1 MKLYLFPAGRAVSVL
16 SLKNYLGI
24 DCEIE
29 RLDFTRGDQRSADYA
44 KLNPNMKMPTLDDDG
59 FVLWESNAILF
70 YLAALHPEKGLWPSD
85 VKGQADVVRWF
96 AWENAHWDAESVGMV
111 SFEKGSKVV
120 MNLGS
125 ADPAFVERGSENFSR
140 FADVL
145 DGYLKEKTWLVGKK
159 LTLADFS
166 VGGVILTVGKSDRPL
181 HRKICRDIPLVRQ
194 ACRTPRLAQ
203 HAEYLRDYV
212 RSDTA
217 RLGAC

>member
-29 RLDFTRGDQRSADYA
+29 RLDYTHGDQRSADYA
-44 KLNPNMKMPTLDDDG
+44 RLNPNMKMPTLEDED

-70 YLAALHPEKGLWPSD
+70 YLAAKYPEQGLWPSD
-85 VKGQADVVRWF
+85 VRGQADVLRWF

-120 MNLGS
+120 MKLGP
-125 ADPAFVERGSENFSR
+125 ADPAFIARGEANFAR
-140 FADVL
+140 FAAVL
-145 DGYLKEKTWLVGKK
+145 NDCLAGKTWLIGER

-166 VGGVILTVGKSDRPL
+166 VGGVIPSAKAMDLSIASYPEISRWYDK
-181 HRKICRDIPLVRQ
+181 
-194 ACRTPRLAQ
+194 LAALPGW
-203 HAEYLRDYV
+203 HEKL
-212 RSDTA
+212 ST
-217 RLGAC
+217 

>member
-24 DCEIE
+24 DCDIE

-44 KLNPNMKMPTLDDDG
+44 KLNPNMKMPTLEDDG

-70 YLAALHPEKGLWPSD
+70 YLAAKHPKKGLWPLD
-85 VKGQADVVRWF
+85 VRGQADVLRWF

-120 MNLGS
+120 MKLGS
-125 ADPAFVERGSENFSR
+125 ADPAFVERGEQNFSR
-140 FADVL
+140 FAAVL
-145 DGYLKEKTWLVGKK
+145 DGYLKGKTWLVSEE

-166 VGGVILTVGKSDRPL
+166 VGGVIPSAKAIGLSIANYVEISRWYDRLSALPGW
-181 HRKICRDIPLVRQ
+181 H
-194 ACRTPRLAQ
+194 
-203 HAEYLRDYV
+203 
-212 RSDTA
+212 DT
-217 RLGAC
+217 LST

>member
-24 DCEIE
+24 NCDIE

-44 KLNPNMKMPTLDDDG
+44 KLNPNMKMPTLEDNG

-70 YLAALHPEKGLWPSD
+70 YLAAMYPEKGLWPSD
-85 VKGQADVVRWF
+85 VKSQADVLRWF

-120 MNLGS
+120 MKLGP
-125 ADPAFVERGSENFSR
+125 ADPAFITRGEQNFAR
-140 FADVL
+140 FATVL
-145 DGYLKEKTWLVGKK
+145 NGYLENKNWLVGER

-166 VGGVILTVGKSDRPL
+166 VGGVIPSAKAMDLSISKYPEISRWYDKLSALPGWHNKLST
-181 HRKICRDIPLVRQ
+181 
-194 ACRTPRLAQ
+194 
-203 HAEYLRDYV
+203 
-212 RSDTA
+212 
-217 RLGAC
+217 